1 MSSRVV
7 WCVCWFGRHWFWDI
21 IGTNLSR
28 YGHKIVHAF
37 EASPKASN
45 AAYLGSKKQ
54 FSIPVP
60 N

>member
-37 EASPKASN
+37 EASPKASKRR
-45 AAYLGSKKQ
+45 LPRLKKA
-54 FSIPVP
+54 I
-60 N
+60 